1 MSLAAP
7 VPATWAAAQF
17 PQAADFNSQIRDAF
31 TFLANRPLFRAW
43 QSSAQSIPNGGSGT
57 VLTSWTVLE
66 DTYTGWSAGTSTYTV
81 QVTGKYQIT
90 GCYYSNAGTG
100 VGHVAQVFVVI
111 NGASISGGVFPIS
124 STAGWGV
131 DVYFEQYV
139 DVGDTIKL
147 AAFQNSGAALNTTSI
162 GVNQASYLEIMWA
175 GN

>member
-1 MSLAAP
+1 
-7 VPATWAAAQF
+7 
-17 PQAADFNSQIRDAF
+17 
-31 TFLANRPLFRAW
+31 
-43 QSSAQSIPNGGSGT
+43 
-57 VLTSWTVLE
+57 
-66 DTYTGWSAGTSTYTV
+66 
-81 QVTGKYQIT
+81 
-90 GCYYSNAGTG
+90 
-100 VGHVAQVFVVI
+100 
-111 NGASISGGVFPIS
+111 VFPIS